1 MKKAIVLLVLV
12 GTVGMIRAGAQ
23 SKTTNGADYTT
34 AAGLRLGYPFGVTVK
49 HFIAPQG
56 SVEGI
61 LGFWYGG
68 INLTGLYEYHMDLSD
83 VSGLKWFIGGG
94 LDFTSWNHG
103 GYKGGAAAIDGIVGL
118 DYKIAQAPID
128 LSLDWKPAVYFAGV
142 SGFYGS
148 GGAISVRY
156 TF

>member
-1 MKKAIVLLVLV
+1 MKKGLVLLALV
-12 GTVGMIRAGAQ
+12 MTLGIIQAQAQ
-23 SKTTNGADYTT
+23 SKTTNGGAYTT

-56 SVEGI
+56 ALEGI

-68 INLTGLYEYHMDLSD
+68 INITGLYEYHMDLGD
-83 VSGLKWFIGGG
+83 VPGLKWFAGGG
-94 LDFTSWNHG
+94 LDFTSWDHG
-103 GYKGGAAAIDGIVGL
+103 GYKGGAAAIDGIIGL
-118 DYKIAQAPID
+118 DYKITSAPID
-128 LSLDWKPAVYFAGV
+128 LSLDWKPAVYFTGV
-142 SGFYGS
+142 SGFYGG